1 MRHNN
6 DALNTSR
13 SSQIVSSSPRTRPSL
28 ICVLWVTALSAYL
41 NTLTRG
47 ANSRNIES
55 SFLLGAF

>member
-13 SSQIVSSSPRTRPSL
+13 SSQIFSNSPRTRPSL
-28 ICVLWVTALSAYL
+28 ICVLWATALSADL

-47 ANSRNIES
+47 GNSRNIES